1 MQLDAETKQTIEST
15 IQDNKVV
22 LFMKGT
28 RVMPQCGFS
37 ATVIQILDELLPEY
51 TTVNVLAEPMMR
63 EGIKVF
69 SNWPTIPQLYV
80 EGEFVGGCDI
90 VKDMHASGDLATKL
104 GVTVEPMTPPSI
116 TVTDAAAAK
125 LSEALSS
132 AGEGVML
139 HLSINRFFE
148 PALQFGPRSPAKC
161 DAESNGI
168 TLQLDRASI
177 ERAEGLTIDF
187 QDGPDGTG
195 FKVDNPNAPKP
206 VEDISA
212 SDVKRL
218 LEEKPEALLIDVRG
232 EDERAIAQI
241 EGAQMLTQ
249 ELHAHLKTLP
259 KDTVLVFHCHHGGR
273 SKRAAESFSRDGFKE
288 VYNMAGGI
296 QMWST
301 EVDSDVPCY

>member
-1 MQLDAETKQTIEST
+1 MQLDAETKQTIETT
-15 IQDNKVV
+15 IKENKVV

-37 ATVIQILDELLPEY
+37 ATVIKILDELLDDY
-51 TTVNVLAEPMMR
+51 QTVNVLAEPMIR

-90 VKDMHASGDLATKL
+90 VKDMHASGELVSKL
-104 GVTVEPMTPPSI
+104 GVTVEPMTPPSL
-116 TVTDAAAAK
+116 TVTDAAAEK
-125 LSEALSS
+125 LNEALAG

-161 DAESNGI
+161 DASSNGI

-177 ERAEGLTIDF
+177 DRAEGLTIDF
-187 QDGPDGTG
+187 LDGPDGSG

-206 VEDISA
+206 VKDISP
-212 SDVKRL
+212 SEVKEL
-218 LEEKPEALLIDVRG
+218 IAEKPDALLIDVRG
-232 EDERAIAQI
+232 EDERAIASI
-241 EGAQMLTQ
+241 EGAQLLTS
-249 ELHAHLKTLP
+249 ELQAHLKTLP
-259 KDTVLVFHCHHGGR
+259 KETVLVFHCHHGGR
-273 SKRAAESFSRDGFKE
+273 SKRAAEAFSRDGFQE

-296 QMWST
+296 HMWSM